1 MSRCIPRMT
10 ADAAAALS
18 ALRAELEQ
26 AKRERDAAV
35 ECIQFIVTYLELNSM
50 KDIRKTIEAWKSGL
64 KEGVSMERTLSI
76 IVDGLNRL
84 NDDNLAER
92 VIRNNDVQWSLS
104 ELQDILDVIGD
115 MPVDRLRAL
124 AQADREGRCVVLPA
138 KTVFEITWD
147 AGPDCDLACP
157 VSVDTHG
164 DCSFCDHGKQFV
176 YERTCKQECIDQ
188 IGKTVFLTREEAE
201 KALGGGGDG

>member
-1 MSRCIPRMT
+1 
-10 ADAAAALS
+10 
-18 ALRAELEQ
+18 
-26 AKRERDAAV
+26 
-35 ECIQFIVTYLELNSM
+35 
-50 KDIRKTIEAWKSGL
+50 
-64 KEGVSMERTLSI
+64 MERTLSS
-76 IVDGLNRL
+76 
-84 NDDNLAER
+84 DDNLAER
-92 VIRNNDVQWSLS
+92 VIRNNDVQWSLP

-188 IGKTVFLTREEAE
+188 IGKGAGRWQKMSEILF
-201 KALGGGGDG
+201 KAKRLDRGDHVRPRMVQAAVSEPRIPRL